1 MNRLM
6 AGGVAGALAAV
17 GVVALAVPGLAQE
30 EPEFEWFQGETTSD
44 PQEPVAGQEVTVS
57 DDSCF
62 EGTTDIYWLLHP
74 SGTFE
79 AIESGQ
85 EALNADGSWD
95 VTLTAPDEP
104 GDYLFFGLCMPP
116 GATQPDTEDIEIIT
130 AHMADNPPV
139 ELFEEWGVESLRFYH
154 SLVPVVSAETP
165 PTNPPNTN
173 PPNTNPPGT
182 TPTGPTTPPAGGHH
196 GPTPPPTAQPAAPV
210 PGRPDF
216 TG

>member
-6 AGGVAGALAAV
+6 AGGVAGALAAA
-17 GVVALAVPGLAQE
+17 GVVALAVPGLAQDGS
-30 EPEFEWFQGETTSD
+30 EFEWFQGETRSV
-44 PQEPVAGQEVTVS
+44 PQEPVPGQEVTVS

-74 SGTFE
+74 SGTL
-79 AIESGQ
+79 AATDSGQ
-85 EALNADGSWD
+85 ESLNADGSWD
-95 VTLTAPDEP
+95 VTFTAPDEP

-116 GATQPDTEDIEIIT
+116 GATQTDAEDIEIIT

-139 ELFEEWGVESLRFYH
+139 ELFEEWGVDSLRFYH
-154 SLVPVVSAETP
+154 SLVPVVSDETP
-165 PTNPPNTN
+165 PTP
-173 PPNTNPPGT
+173 T
-182 TPTGPTTPPAGGHH
+182 TTTPTTHPTGPTTTVPATPGTHR
-196 GPTPPPTAQPAAPV
+196 PTGTPGARPATPV